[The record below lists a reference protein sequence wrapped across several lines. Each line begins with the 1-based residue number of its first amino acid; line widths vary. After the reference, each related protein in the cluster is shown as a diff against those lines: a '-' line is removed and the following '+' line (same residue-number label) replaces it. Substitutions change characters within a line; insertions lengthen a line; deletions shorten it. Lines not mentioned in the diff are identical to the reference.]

1 MTTFADLRTQL
12 AQARTQKSA
21 ADAQVAQQSVQL
33 KSVQSQIAAL
43 SRQGTT
49 QAGKVAGLQKQADA
63 LTTQLAASRQ
73 HASRAQANATQLLG
87 QLVGLQDPT
96 QQLSELNDRIP
107 ILLFPVRLEVR
118 FHRATSKALP
128 GTPVAGVPTPGVPTP
143 SVPTPVT
150 GTPGAAGPATV
161 GIATTRTTPAT
172 PSAVVEGSFPQLWI
186 RVYPDDCQIDSF
198 ETMLTDVEIQNLTA
212 FWIAVWR
219 AGQNDGQRRGAWRK
233 LVAGSGSGRAAY
245 MVSQFSPTNLAQ
257 EPTKANP
264 QDVILVI
271 VPQIAVTAAEQTAV
285 FNYWIAVWKANGDST
300 KEQTALAALRG
311 AVGGNARAA
320 QLVAQFAPDPN
331 GWDPPTPYT
340 RAQVNV
346 QCAVLQ
352 LPAAPV
358 TKQTSWTQAPRMV
371 AQPDRFVA
379 LLYSGGNVRTV
390 IGNAIPDGLTTG
402 PDPSLPQTQQ
412 IQLTNDDLVLDDN
425 LRWLADFDRAVS
437 VGMGFKIELS
447 ATEAQNGFDR
457 LLVVGVRISSDQ
469 TVSQQMLETL
479 IAHQYAVPS
488 GYSLAPQG
496 SPTKNT
502 TSDGSAYTW
511 IDDPDTSYD
520 TVFKGKDEYV
530 ESADPLQKRD
540 GQWLAEALG
549 VSNTLMK
556 QIPNAGGVDQVEA
569 RAMNIALWNGTLG
582 YMLEEMMAP
591 LFSAADIGSTR
602 LFFTRYVVG
611 RGPVPSVRVGRQ
623 PYGVLPITL
632 FASYRSTPPTAN
644 GKRLAGL
651 LPAADYL
658 QRLHTLLAR
667 LDQDWLAMSG
677 SVARVGQAGDP
688 HQVLLDIVGLQSG
701 SVEYYQRYAESFD
714 QLYNKL
720 VIELGEFF
728 GTTLAL
734 LIQAK
739 SQAVLAALGGN
750 PAANPPI
757 LNKFFY
763 DPSTL
768 LTGPVVDDSPLSETQ
783 PIRAYT
789 PDKKN
794 YIQWLATSSLD
805 VIRRQ
810 DFGGNAEPVALLYL
824 MLRHSM
830 MLAQWDAGTR
840 FLEERAIV
848 SSATA
853 RAEPAFI
860 NVQTAAVG
868 GQSKFQYLYQ
878 PQPAITG
885 SATQILSD
893 YVLSPGV
900 LGVAPETEPL
910 NEAITALNL
919 LAGSPTARLERV
931 FAEHIDC
938 CSYRLDAWKTGLV
951 TARLSEMRADS
962 DGKAST
968 GIYLGAFGWLEN
980 LRPKTTVLT
989 TPKLTPDQNKTF
1001 LRPGDAPLE
1010 YDSQNAGYIHAPSL
1024 SQAAAAAI
1032 LKNAY
1037 RVNATSANP
1046 DTMAVNLSS
1055 DRVRQAQSILEGMR
1069 NGQTLAALLGYRFER
1084 GLHDDH
1090 GLAEVDKFIYPL
1102 RQVFPLVANQ
1112 LKSTAN
1118 STVDITLLEARNVV
1132 DGVQL
1137 VSRMRT
1143 PGNATYP
1150 FGIPIGAGPGQ
1161 VPSATA
1167 AEGTAINAE
1176 ADRLMNLYDALGDL
1190 VLAESVYQVVLGNFD
1205 RSAAVTTAFS
1215 NGAPPPQMQVVK
1227 TPRTG
1232 FSLTHRVALHLDPTV
1247 DPTVS
1252 PNSVPITP
1260 RAAAEAPVNAWLNAR
1275 LPDPAQIGVR
1285 VTYST
1290 PALAAPK
1297 TVTITQDDLQLQPV
1311 DLLYLVNLDLD
1322 QGMAELDDRILQVIR
1337 YGQDAHP
1344 DIAVTINYTQPGGI
1358 TFFEVGALVR
1368 SLREVILK
1376 SRAAGPTDMA
1386 MPLDSKSDD
1395 AVWDD
1400 AELTTRVETAITGL
1414 TARRDA
1420 LVALEADASDL
1431 DAYLKLVS
1439 TELLRTALYGMP
1451 QTGTGG
1457 FHSDVRA
1464 IYDAIVA
1471 KIQAIVTRWQ
1481 QKSTDYAAL
1490 IATYPMLTNDPDRF
1504 TLLRQAERLV
1514 SATVTAVPPAN
1525 PDTYKAA
1532 IAAVKAQFDAHLGQF
1547 QALLTWNGGKVID
1560 FAAAA
1565 DAMKPVAA
1573 VHDVTPFDISD
1584 QDAAITSLRTT
1595 IVAKVTAVVNDLTQ
1609 RITDATTALT
1619 ELSNVKSS
1627 QTRVQQV
1634 LTAAKRLLGS
1644 EMQLLPRFQ
1653 LANDHATEFN
1663 NAWNGSAALLTDL
1676 QGAGRRFPV
1685 DDWLYGAARVRSKL
1699 AAWENVA
1706 ILSEALGANPVDL
1719 TPVQLPYVSG
1729 DRWTALEF
1737 DTANATTNDRLLY
1750 TAHFAAPF
1758 QPAGDQCGLVIDE
1771 WPEVVP
1777 VTDMVSGLTF
1787 HFDRPNSQPPQTM
1800 LLAVPPVLR
1809 GNWNWN
1815 DLVAMLNQTLDDA
1828 KKRGVEPA
1836 QIDVSNEAQFLP
1848 ATIMAVT
1855 LYQITIAT
1863 NLALN
1868 MNVYDQIRS
1877 Q

>member
-21 ADAQVAQQSVQL
+21 ADAHVAEQSAQL
-33 KSVQSQIAAL
+33 KSVQSQIATL
-43 SRQGTT
+43 SRQGAG
-49 QAGKVAGLQKQADA
+49 QAQKIAGLQKQADA

-73 HASRAQANATQLLG
+73 QGSRAQANATQLLG

-96 QQLSELNDRIP
+96 QQVSELSDRIP

-118 FHRATSKALP
+118 FHQGTTKVLPGATGPAAVGIAATRATPAI
-128 GTPVAGVPTPGVPTP
+128 
-143 SVPTPVT
+143 
-150 GTPGAAGPATV
+150 PGAAV
-161 GIATTRTTPAT
+161 GVVATPAA
-172 PSAVVEGSFPQLWI
+172 AVGGSSPQLWI

-271 VPQIAVTAAEQTAV
+271 VPQIAATAAEQTAV

-300 KEQTALAALRG
+300 KEQTALTALQG

-320 QLVAQFAPDPN
+320 QLVAQFAADPN

-352 LPAAPV
+352 LPAPPV
-358 TKQTSWTQAPRMV
+358 TKQTSWTQAPRVV

-402 PDPSLPQTQQ
+402 PDPSLPQAQQ

-425 LRWLADFDRAVS
+425 LRWLADFDHAVS

-447 ATEAQNGFDR
+447 PTEAQNGFDR

-479 IAHQYAVPS
+479 IAHQYATPS

-496 SPTKNT
+496 GPTKNT
-502 TSDGSAYTW
+502 ASDGSTYTW
-511 IDDPDTSYD
+511 IDDPDASYD
-520 TVFKGKDEYV
+520 TVFEGKDEYV
-530 ESADPLQKRD
+530 ESTDPLQKRD

-591 LFSAADIGSTR
+591 LFSAADIASTR
-602 LFFTRYVVG
+602 LFFTRYVAG
-611 RGPVPSVRVGRQ
+611 RGPLPSVRVGRQ
-623 PYGVLPITL
+623 PYGVLPITS
-632 FASYRSTPPTAN
+632 FASYRSTAPAPRITSF
-644 GKRLAGL
+644 
-651 LPAADYL
+651 LPAADYM
-658 QRLHTLLAR
+658 QRLHALLAR

-677 SVARVGQAGDP
+677 NVARVGQAGDP

-720 VIELGEFF
+720 VIELGAFF

-768 LTGPVVDDSPLSETQ
+768 LTGPVVDDSPLSESQ

-789 PDKKN
+789 PDKRN

-810 DFGGNAEPVALLYL
+810 DFGGNPAPVALVYL

-848 SSATA
+848 NSATA

-860 NVQTAAVG
+860 NVQAAAAG

-878 PQPAITG
+878 PQPTITG
-885 SATQILSD
+885 SATQLLAD

-900 LGVAPETEPL
+900 LGIAPETEPL
-910 NEAITALNL
+910 NEAIAALNV

-951 TARLSEMRADS
+951 TARLSEMRLNS
-962 DGKAST
+962 DGKAFP

-980 LRPKTTVLT
+980 LRPKATVLT
-989 TPKLTPDQNKTF
+989 APKLTSDQSKTF
-1001 LRPGDAPLE
+1001 QRPGDAPLE
-1010 YDSQNAGYIHAPSL
+1010 YDSTNAGYIHAPSL
-1024 SQAAAAAI
+1024 GQAAAAAI

-1046 DTMAVNLSS
+1046 DTMAVNLTS
-1055 DRVRQAQSILEGMR
+1055 DRVREAQTILEGMR
-1069 NGQTLAALLGYRFER
+1069 NGQTLGALLGYRFER

-1112 LKSTAN
+1112 LQSTAN
-1118 STVDITLLEARNVV
+1118 NTVDITLLEARNVM

-1137 VSRMRT
+1137 VNRLRT

-1150 FGIPIGAGPGQ
+1150 FGIPTGVAPGQ
-1161 VPSATA
+1161 VPTATA
-1167 AEGTAINAE
+1167 AEATAINAE

-1205 RSAAVTTAFS
+1205 HSAAVTTAFS
-1215 NGAPPPQMQVVK
+1215 SGAPPPEMQVVK

-1252 PNSVPITP
+1252 PNSVPMTP
-1260 RAAAEAPVNAWLNAR
+1260 RAAAEALVNAWLNGR
-1275 LPDPAQIGVR
+1275 LPAPAQIGVS

-1297 TVTITQDDLQLQPV
+1297 TVTITQHDLKLQPV

-1337 YGQDAHP
+1337 YGPDAHP

-1368 SLREVILK
+1368 SLREVVLK

-1386 MPLDSKSDD
+1386 MPLDSKSDEV
-1395 AVWDD
+1395 VWDD
-1400 AELTTRVETAITGL
+1400 AELTTRVGNAITGL

-1431 DAYLKLVS
+1431 DVYLKLVS

-1471 KIQAIVTRWQ
+1471 KIQAIVKRWQ
-1481 QKSTDYAAL
+1481 QKSADYVAL
-1490 IATYPMLTNDPDRF
+1490 IATYPTLTNDPDRF

-1514 SATVTAVPPAN
+1514 SATATAVPPAN
-1525 PDTYKAA
+1525 PGTYKTA
-1532 IAAVKAQFDAHLGQF
+1532 IDAVKAQFDIHLGQF

-1565 DAMKPVAA
+1565 DAMKLVAA

-1584 QDAAITSLRTT
+1584 QDAAISALRAT
-1595 IVAKVTAVVNDLTQ
+1595 IVAKVTAVANDLTQ
-1609 RITDATTALT
+1609 RITDATTAIT
-1619 ELSNVKSS
+1619 ALSGVTSS
-1627 QTRVQQV
+1627 QARVQQV
-1634 LTAAKRLLGS
+1634 LTAGKRVLGS
-1644 EMQLLPRFQ
+1644 EMQLVPRFQ

-1663 NAWNGSAALLTDL
+1663 NASNGSAALLTDL
-1676 QGAGRRFPV
+1676 QAAGRRFPV

-1699 AAWENVA
+1699 AAWENVVV
-1706 ILSEALGANPVDL
+1706 LSEALGANPADL
-1719 TPVQLPYVSG
+1719 VPVQLPYVSG

-1737 DTANATTNDRLLY
+1737 DTANASTNDRLLY

-1758 QPAGDQCGLVIDE
+1758 QPAGDQCGLLIDE

-1787 HFDRPNSQPPQTM
+1787 HFDRPNSQPPQTI

-1836 QIDVSNEAQFLP
+1836 QIDASNEAQFLP

-1868 MNVYDQIRS
+1868 MNIYDQIRS

>member
-21 ADAQVAQQSVQL
+21 ADARVAQQIAQL
-33 KSVQSQIAAL
+33 KSVQSQVAAL
-43 SRQGTT
+43 SRQGAA
-49 QAGKVAGLQKQADA
+49 QANKVAELQKQADA
-63 LTTQLAASRQ
+63 LTKQVAASRRQ
-73 HASRAQANATQLLG
+73 VSQAQANATQLLG
-87 QLVGLQDPT
+87 RLAELQDPT

-107 ILLFPVRLEVR
+107 ILLFPVRIEVR
-118 FHRATSKALP
+118 FHKASTTV
-128 GTPVAGVPTPGVPTP
+128 TPGVPAPGVPTP
-143 SVPTPVT
+143 VA
-150 GTPGAAGPATV
+150 GTPGVAAPVAT
-161 GIATTRTTPAT
+161 GIAATRAAAVGAGAT
-172 PSAVVEGSFPQLWI
+172 FAAVVSGSFPQLWI
-186 RVYPDDCQIDSF
+186 RIYPDDCQIDSF
-198 ETMLTDVEIQNLTA
+198 ESMLTDVEIQNLTA

-233 LVAGSGSGRAAY
+233 LVAGSGSGRATY
-245 MVSQFSPTNLAQ
+245 MIGQFSPTNLAQ
-257 EPTKANP
+257 EPTKVNA
-264 QDVILVI
+264 QDLVLVI
-271 VPQIAVTAAEQTAV
+271 VPQTAVTAAEQTAA
-285 FNYWIAVWKANGDST
+285 FNYWIAVWKADGDST
-300 KEQTALAALRG
+300 QEQTALAALQA
-311 AVGGNARAA
+311 AVGNARAA

-331 GWDPPTPYT
+331 GWDPPTLYT

-346 QCAVLQ
+346 QCAVLL

-379 LLYSGGNVRTV
+379 LLYAGGKVRTV
-390 IGNAIPDGLTTG
+390 IGNAVPDGLTTG
-402 PDPSLPQTQQ
+402 PDPSLPQGQQ
-412 IQLTNDDLVLDDN
+412 IQLTNDDMVLDDN

-437 VGMGFKIELS
+437 VGMGFKIDLNP
-447 ATEAQNGFDR
+447 TEAQKGFDR
-457 LLVVGVRISSDQ
+457 LLVVGARISSDQ
-469 TVSQQMLETL
+469 TISQQMLETL
-479 IAHQYAVPS
+479 IAHQYATPG

-496 SPTKNT
+496 GPTKNT
-502 TSDGSAYTW
+502 ASDGSAYTW
-511 IDDPDTSYD
+511 IDDPDASYD

-530 ESADPLQKRD
+530 ESTDPLQKRD

-549 VSNTLMK
+549 VSDALMK

-582 YMLEEMMAP
+582 YMMEEMMAP
-591 LFSAADIGSTR
+591 LFSAAAIASTR
-602 LFFTRYVVG
+602 LFFTRYVAG

-623 PYGVLPITL
+623 PYGILPITS
-632 FASYRSTPPTAN
+632 FATYQSTPPTL
-644 GKRLAGL
+644 LATRSASP

-701 SVEYYQRYAESFD
+701 SVEYYQRYAEGFD

-720 VIELGEFF
+720 VIELGGFF
-728 GTTLAL
+728 GTILAA
-734 LIQAK
+734 LIKAN

-757 LNKFFY
+757 LDKFFY

-768 LTGPVVDDSPLSETQ
+768 LTGTVVDDSPLSETQ

-789 PDKKN
+789 SDKKN

-810 DFGGNAEPVALLYL
+810 DFGGNPEPVALLYL

-848 SSATA
+848 NSATA

-860 NVQTAAVG
+860 NVQTAATG
-868 GQSKFQYLYQ
+868 GKSKFQYLFQ
-878 PQPAITG
+878 PQPTITG
-885 SATQILSD
+885 SATQVLAD

-910 NEAITALNL
+910 NEAVTALNVL
-919 LAGSPTARLERV
+919 TGSPTARLERV

-938 CSYRLDAWKTGLV
+938 CSYRLDAWKTGLA
-951 TARLSEMRADS
+951 TARLSEMRVNS
-962 DGKAST
+962 DAKASP

-989 TPKLTPDQNKTF
+989 TPTLTPDQNKTF
-1001 LRPGDAPLE
+1001 QRPGDARLE

-1024 SQAAAAAI
+1024 GQAAAAAI

-1037 RVNATSANP
+1037 RVNATPANP

-1055 DRVRQAQSILEGMR
+1055 DRVRQAQTILEGMR

-1112 LKSTAN
+1112 LKSTADN
-1118 STVDITLLEARNVV
+1118 TADITLLEARNVI
-1132 DGVQL
+1132 DGVQFVNRL
-1137 VSRMRT
+1137 RT
-1143 PGNATYP
+1143 AGNATYP
-1150 FGIPIGAGPGQ
+1150 FGIPIGTAPGQ
-1161 VPSATA
+1161 VPSATT
-1167 AEGTAINAE
+1167 AEATAINAE

-1205 RSAAVTTAFS
+1205 RLAAVTTAFS
-1215 NGAPPPQMQVVK
+1215 SGAPPPDMQVVK

-1232 FSLTHRVALHLDPTV
+1232 FSLTHRVALHFDPTV
-1247 DPTVS
+1247 DPTTS
-1252 PNSVPITP
+1252 PNSVPMTP
-1260 RAAAEAPVNAWLNAR
+1260 RATAEAPANSWLNGR
-1275 LPDPAQIGVR
+1275 LPAPAQVGAS
-1285 VTYST
+1285 VTYTT

-1322 QGMAELDDRILQVIR
+1322 QAMAELDDRILQVIR
-1337 YGQDAHP
+1337 YGPDAHP

-1358 TFFEVGALVR
+1358 TFFEVAALVR
-1368 SLREVILK
+1368 SLREVVLK

-1400 AELTTRVETAITGL
+1400 AELTTRVQTAITGL
-1414 TARRDA
+1414 TARRAA
-1420 LVALEADASDL
+1420 LVALETDASDP

-1451 QTGTGG
+1451 QTGIGG

-1464 IYDAIVA
+1464 IYDAIVV

-1481 QKSTDYAAL
+1481 QKSTDYATL
-1490 IATYPMLTNDPDRF
+1490 MATYPTLTNDPDRF

-1525 PDTYKAA
+1525 PNTYKTA
-1532 IAAVKAQFDAHLGQF
+1532 IDALKAQFDIHLGQF
-1547 QALLTWNGGKVID
+1547 QALLTWNGGKVVN

-1565 DAMKPVAA
+1565 DAMTPVAA

-1584 QDAAITSLRTT
+1584 QDAAIIALRAT
-1595 IVAKVTAVVNDLTQ
+1595 IVAKVTAVANDLTQ
-1609 RITDATTALT
+1609 RIADATAALTAL
-1619 ELSNVKSS
+1619 SGVKSS
-1627 QTRVQQV
+1627 QARVQQV
-1634 LTAAKRLLGS
+1634 LTAGKRVLGS
-1644 EMQLLPRFQ
+1644 EMQLVPRFQ
-1653 LANDHATEFN
+1653 LATDHATEFN
-1663 NAWNGSAALLTDL
+1663 NGWNGSAALLTDL
-1676 QGAGRRFPV
+1676 QAAGRRFPV

-1706 ILSEALGANPVDL
+1706 VLSEALGANPTDL
-1719 TPVQLPYVSG
+1719 TPVQLPFLSG

-1750 TAHFAAPF
+1750 TAHFATPF

-1777 VTDMVSGLTF
+1777 VTDTVSGLTF

-1828 KKRGVEPA
+1828 KQRGVEPA
-1836 QIDVSNEAQFLP
+1836 QIDSSNEAQFLP

>member
-1 MTTFADLRTQL
+1 MTTFANLRTQL

-21 ADAQVAQQSVQL
+21 ADAQITQQSAQL

-43 SRQGTT
+43 SRQGAA
-49 QAGKVAGLQKQADA
+49 QANQMAALQKQADA
-63 LTTQLAASRQ
+63 LTTQVAASRQ
-73 HASRAQANATQLLG
+73 RASQLQVNATQLLG
-87 QLVGLQDPT
+87 QLVALQDPT

-118 FHRATSKALP
+118 FHKASTTVIP
-128 GTPVAGVPTPGVPTP
+128 GTPAPGVPTP
-143 SVPTPVT
+143 VA
-150 GTPGAAGPATV
+150 GTAGAAGPAA
-161 GIATTRTTPAT
+161 AT
-172 PSAVVEGSFPQLWI
+172 AVVDGSFPQLWI

-219 AGQNDGQRRGAWRK
+219 AGQNDGQRRGAWSK

-245 MVSQFSPTNLAQ
+245 MVSQFSPANLAQ
-257 EPTKANP
+257 EPTKANA
-264 QDVILVI
+264 QDIVLVI
-271 VPQIAVTAAEQTAV
+271 VPQTVVTAAEQTAA

-300 KEQTALAALRG
+300 QEQTALAALQA
-311 AVGGNARAA
+311 AVGNARAA
-320 QLVAQFAPDPN
+320 QLVAQFAPDPY

-352 LPAAPV
+352 LPGVPV
-358 TKQTSWTQAPRMV
+358 TKQSSWTQAPRMV

-379 LLYSGGNVRTV
+379 LLYSGGNVRTA

-402 PDPSLPQTQQ
+402 PDPSLPQAQQ

-437 VGMGFKIELS
+437 VGMGFKIDLNP
-447 ATEAQNGFDR
+447 TEAQNGFDR

-479 IAHQYAVPS
+479 IAHQYGTPA

-496 SPTKNT
+496 GPTKNT
-502 TSDGSAYTW
+502 ASDGSAYTW
-511 IDDPDTSYD
+511 IDDPDASYD

-530 ESADPLQKRD
+530 ESTDPLQKRD

-582 YMLEEMMAP
+582 YMMEEMMAP
-591 LFSAADIGSTR
+591 LFSSADIASTR
-602 LFFTRYVVG
+602 LFFTRYVAG
-611 RGPVPSVRVGRQ
+611 RGPLPSVRVGRQ
-623 PYGVLPITL
+623 PYGILPITS
-632 FASYRSTPPTAN
+632 FASYQSVPPPL
-644 GKRLAGL
+644 LATRVASF

-667 LDQDWLAMSG
+667 LDQDWLTMSG

-688 HQVLLDIVGLQSG
+688 QQVLLDIVGLQSG

-720 VIELGEFF
+720 VIELGAFF
-728 GTTLAL
+728 GAVLAG
-734 LIQAK
+734 LIKANN
-739 SQAVLAALGGN
+739 QAVLAALGGN
-750 PAANPPI
+750 PASNPPI
-757 LNKFFY
+757 LDKLFY

-783 PIRAYT
+783 LIRAYT

-810 DFGGNAEPVALLYL
+810 DFGGNPEPVALLYL

-848 SSATA
+848 NSATA

-860 NVQTAAVG
+860 NVQTAATG

-885 SATQILSD
+885 SATQILAD

-910 NEAITALNL
+910 NEAINALNV

-938 CSYRLDAWKTGLV
+938 CSYRLDAWKTGLA
-951 TARLSEMRADS
+951 TTRLSEMRLNS
-962 DGKAST
+962 DGKASP

-980 LRPKTTVLT
+980 LRPKTAVLT
-989 TPKLTPDQNKTF
+989 TPTLTPDQATTF

-1024 SQAAAAAI
+1024 GQAAAAAI

-1037 RVNATSANP
+1037 RVNATPANP

-1055 DRVRQAQSILEGMR
+1055 DRVRQAQTILEGMR
-1069 NGQTLAALLGYRFER
+1069 NGQTLSALLGYRFER

-1112 LKSTAN
+1112 LKSTADN
-1118 STVDITLLEARNVV
+1118 TADITLLEARNVI

-1137 VSRMRT
+1137 VNRLLT
-1143 PGNATYP
+1143 AGNATYP
-1150 FGIPIGAGPGQ
+1150 FGIPIGTAPAQ

-1167 AEGTAINAE
+1167 AEAAAINEE

-1215 NGAPPPQMQVVK
+1215 SGGPPPDMQVVK

-1232 FSLTHRVALHLDPTV
+1232 FSLSHRVALHLDPTV
-1247 DPTVS
+1247 DPNTS
-1252 PNSVPITP
+1252 PNSVPMTP
-1260 RAAAEAPVNAWLNAR
+1260 RATAEAPVNSWLNGR
-1275 LPDPAQIGVR
+1275 LPAPAQVGVS

-1290 PALAAPK
+1290 PVLAAPK

-1322 QGMAELDDRILQVIR
+1322 QAMAELDDRILQVIR
-1337 YGQDAHP
+1337 YGPDAHP
-1344 DIAVTINYTQPGGI
+1344 DIAVTINYTQTSGI
-1358 TFFEVGALVR
+1358 TFFEIAALVR
-1368 SLREVILK
+1368 SLREVLLK

-1395 AVWDD
+1395 SVWDD
-1400 AELTTRVETAITGL
+1400 GELTTRVQTAITGL

-1420 LVALEADASDL
+1420 LVVLETDASDL
-1431 DAYLKLVS
+1431 DAYLQLVS
-1439 TELLRTALYGMP
+1439 TELLLTALYGMP

-1471 KIQAIVTRWQ
+1471 KIKDVVARWQ

-1490 IATYPMLTNDPDRF
+1490 MATYPTLTNDSDRF
-1504 TLLRQAERLV
+1504 TLLRKAERLV

-1525 PDTYKAA
+1525 PDTYKTA
-1532 IAAVKAQFDAHLGQF
+1532 IDAVKAQFDIHLGQF
-1547 QALLTWNGGKVID
+1547 QALLAWSGGKVVN
-1560 FAAAA
+1560 FATAA

-1584 QDAAITSLRTT
+1584 QDAAITALRAT
-1595 IVAKVTAVVNDLTQ
+1595 IVVKIAAVANDLTQ
-1609 RITDATTALT
+1609 RITDATTTLTAL
-1619 ELSNVKSS
+1619 SGAQSS
-1627 QTRVQQV
+1627 QERVQQV
-1634 LTAAKRLLGS
+1634 LTAGKRVLGS
-1644 EMQLLPRFQ
+1644 EMQLVPRFQ
-1653 LANDHATEFN
+1653 LATGHANEFN
-1663 NAWNGSAALLTDL
+1663 NGWNGSAALLTDL
-1676 QGAGRRFPV
+1676 QAAGRRFPV
-1685 DDWLYGAARVRSKL
+1685 DDWLYSAARVRSKL
-1699 AAWENVA
+1699 ASWENVA
-1706 ILSEALGANPVDL
+1706 VLSEAMGANPADI
-1719 TPVQLPYVSG
+1719 TPVQLPFVPG

-1737 DTANATTNDRLLY
+1737 DTANAATNDRLLY
-1750 TAHFAAPF
+1750 TAHFAKSF
-1758 QPAGDQCGLVIDE
+1758 QPTGDQCGLVIDE

-1787 HFDRPNSQPPQTM
+1787 HFDRPNSQPPQSM

-1815 DLVAMLNQTLDDA
+1815 DLVSMLNQTLDDA

-1836 QIDVSNEAQFLP
+1836 QIDSSNEAQFLP

-1868 MNVYDQIRS
+1868 MNVYDKIRS